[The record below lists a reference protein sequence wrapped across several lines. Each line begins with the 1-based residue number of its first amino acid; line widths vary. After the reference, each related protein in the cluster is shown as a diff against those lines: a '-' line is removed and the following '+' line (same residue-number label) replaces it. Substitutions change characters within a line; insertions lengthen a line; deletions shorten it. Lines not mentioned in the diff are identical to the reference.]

1 MFLKFT
7 KMHGCGNDFMMVD
20 MVSQYVKLR
29 PQLIRKW
36 SDRNF
41 GIGFDQFLVVE
52 PPHNPEADFR
62 YRIYN
67 ADGNEVEQC
76 GNGARCFARFV
87 QDKNLSTKDRLI
99 VETKAGNITLDILDR
114 QLVRV
119 DMGVP
124 ELEPSR
130 IPFVADNRAISYDLA
145 VADQKLDVSIVSMGN
160 PHVVTIIEDVDQAPV
175 EILGPELEKHE
186 RFPKHVNA
194 GFMQIQSP
202 GEIRLRV
209 FERGVG
215 ETLAC
220 GTGACAAVVAGRMRG
235 LLDEEVKVHLRGGT
249 VTVKWPGEGQSVT
262 MTGPCIKVFEGRV
275 YL

>member
-67 ADGNEVEQC
+67 ADDNEVEKC
-76 GNGARCFARFV
+76 GNDARCFARFV
-87 QDKNLSTKDRLI
+87 RDKNLSTKDRLI
-99 VETKAGNITLDILDR
+99 VETKAGNITLDILDNH
-114 QLVRV
+114 LVKV

-130 IPFVADNRAISYDLA
+130 IPFVADNRANSYDLA
-145 VADQKLDVSIVSMGN
+145 VAG
-160 PHVVTIIEDVDQAPV
+160 
-175 EILGPELEKHE
+175 
-186 RFPKHVNA
+186 
-194 GFMQIQSP
+194 P
-202 GEIRLRV
+202 GERQEIVAFMSDQYRTVVIYR
-209 FERGVG
+209 
-215 ETLAC
+215 TLSLDA
-220 GTGACAAVVAGRMRG
+220 
-235 LLDEEVKVHLRGGT
+235 LDE
-249 VTVKWPGEGQSVT
+249 
-262 MTGPCIKVFEGRV
+262 
-275 YL
+275 